1 MAIYYELTDLDSANV
16 VGFYESKE
24 AALAIVRR
32 AYERYGPPGI
42 EGLALCEKG
51 VQDEETLLGE
61 GLELLL
67 LATRSQPSPVG
78 D

>member
-1 MAIYYELTDLDSANV
+1 VATYYELMDLHTANV

-24 AALAIVRR
+24 TALATVRS
-32 AYERYGPPGI
+32 AYERYGLSGV

-51 VQDEETLLGE
+51 DRDEETLLGE
-61 GLELLL
+61 DFELLR
-67 LATRSQPSPVG
+67 LATRSHPSPVG